1 MNTSS
6 NTTYNILLTTLSLAT
21 VLAVSPTYADNN
33 VEDRLPYLAFSSY
46 NGSIDYSRNK
56 QSTVD
61 NSTVKN
67 DMEMLKLLEIDDF
80 DNELQSKFKTSII
93 QTWIP
98 ADGILEKSCL
108 FVALKNQEEL
118 TSSSKDFELDLYL
131 ALEEKISKSNF
142 FDMIALI

>member
-67 DMEMLKLLEIDDF
+67 DIEMLKLLEIDDF
-80 DNELQSKFKTSII
+80 DSKLQSKFKTSII

-118 TSSSKDFELDLYL
+118 MSSSEDFELDLYL

>member
-1 MNTSS
+1 MNTSN
-6 NTTYNILLTTLSLAT
+6 NTTYSALSALSFAVALA
-21 VLAVSPTYADNN
+21 ASPAYADNN
-33 VEDRLPYLAFSSY
+33 ANRSTYLAPSSY
-46 NGSIDYSRNK
+46 NRTIDYSRNK

-61 NSTVKN
+61 NSAVKN
-67 DMEMLKLLEIDDF
+67 DIEMLKLLEIDDF
-80 DNELQSKFKTSII
+80 DSELKSKFKTSII

-118 TSSSKDFELDLYL
+118 MSSSEDFELDLYL